1 MQKDS
6 SNNSSFDFERICD
19 SSSEEL
25 LKLLGTSQKG
35 LNTEEASKKLA
46 QFGENSI
53 IAKRKSSFLKKILAQ
68 LTNFFALLLWVASVL
83 SFFSNQ
89 TALGFAII
97 GVILINAIFA
107 LFQEY
112 RAEKAIE
119 SLKKLLPAKAKV
131 IRNGEIIEVESIS
144 LVPGDL
150 IAIEEGDNIS
160 ADARLIFSN
169 DLRVNNSSFTG
180 EVDPVIRRDDPQHL
194 VKGNIADTKNLIFAG
209 TNVTSGNGRALI
221 YATGMNTE
229 FGKIANLTQKIVEKP
244 SPLTVEINKLSRLI
258 TMIAIGLGVLFFLLS
273 KFIVKLT
280 IFESIIF
287 AIGIIVANVPEGL
300 LPTLTLSLSMGTQR
314 MAKRNALIKK
324 LSTVET
330 LGSTTIICTD
340 KTGTLTKNEMTV
352 REFYLLGTSLKVEGI
367 GYEPK
372 GTISNKNG
380 SNIESKVLP
389 VLDLALE
396 ASVLCNNSQLRFNDE
411 KKNWGILGDPTEGA
425 LIVAAS
431 KFKNNINQL
440 REEVP
445 RVYENFF
452 SSNRKMMSVVCR
464 KNDEEI
470 AYVKGAPLEI
480 LEKCNNVIDI
490 VSDGKTRPISEEDRQ
505 KIIKANDNFAL
516 SSLRVIALAT
526 KKMDFKEDKKIKDKN
541 GEVISDFIPL
551 NIKYDINEVEKGLTF
566 IGLAA
571 MQDPPRPEVEAAII
585 TCRKAGIKIIMITGD
600 YGLTAESIA
609 RKIGL
614 VKGKEVRII
623 TGADLEKLDD
633 LSLRETLKK
642 EEIIFA
648 RVTPEHKLRIAQ
660 TLKSMGEI
668 VAMTGDGVN
677 DAPALKAADI
687 GIAMG
692 ISGTDV
698 ARESAD
704 MILTDDNF
712 ASIVSAI
719 EEGRAIFDNIRHFI
733 TYFQTSNVAEMF
745 PFLLMVFFNVPLPLT
760 LLQILTI
767 DLVTDQ
773 IPALA
778 LGIEKP
784 EPGIME
790 RPPRSRRESLVNW
803 KMILKAYVFLGPL
816 AFAIGIFGFFFKYHE
831 LGWHLGMNLRSFGT
845 DSPASLAY
853 LAATTMTLTGIVMAQ
868 IGNAFACKTS
878 KESVFKVGF
887 FSNKLLVIS
896 IFVMVVLQAAIVY
909 VPFLNK
915 AFQTAPISLKDWL
928 VLAAF
933 IPVLFLAD
941 ELRKL
946 IIRTVIKRQER
957 RHKSVFK
964 TAV

>member
-1 MQKDS
+1 M
-6 SNNSSFDFERICD
+6 
-19 SSSEEL
+19 
-25 LKLLGTSQKG
+25 
-35 LNTEEASKKLA
+35 
-46 QFGENSI
+46 
-53 IAKRKSSFLKKILAQ
+53 
-68 LTNFFALLLWVASVL
+68 
-83 SFFSNQ
+83 
-89 TALGFAII
+89 
-97 GVILINAIFA
+97 
-107 LFQEY
+107 
-112 RAEKAIE
+112 
-119 SLKKLLPAKAKV
+119 
-131 IRNGEIIEVESIS
+131 
-144 LVPGDL
+144 
-150 IAIEEGDNIS
+150 
-160 ADARLIFSN
+160 
-169 DLRVNNSSFTG
+169 
-180 EVDPVIRRDDPQHL
+180 
-194 VKGNIADTKNLIFAG
+194 
-209 TNVTSGNGRALI
+209 
-221 YATGMNTE
+221 
-229 FGKIANLTQKIVEKP
+229 
-244 SPLTVEINKLSRLI
+244 
-258 TMIAIGLGVLFFLLS
+258 
-273 KFIVKLT
+273 
-280 IFESIIF
+280 
-287 AIGIIVANVPEGL
+287 
-300 LPTLTLSLSMGTQR
+300 
-314 MAKRNALIKK
+314 
-324 LSTVET
+324 
-330 LGSTTIICTD
+330 
-340 KTGTLTKNEMTV
+340 
-352 REFYLLGTSLKVEGI
+352 
-367 GYEPK
+367 
-372 GTISNKNG
+372 
-380 SNIESKVLP
+380 
-389 VLDLALE
+389 DLALE

-490 VSDGKTRPISEEDRQ
+490 NSDGKTRPISEEDRQ

-571 MQDPPRPEVEAAII
+571 MQDPPRPEVEAAIV

-633 LSLRETLKK
+633 ASLKEILKK

-712 ASIVSAI
+712 ASIINAI

-745 PFLLMVFFNVPLPLT
+745 PFLLMVFFNVPLPYT
-760 LLQILTI
+760 
-767 DLVTDQ
+767 
-773 IPALA
+773 
-778 LGIEKP
+778 
-784 EPGIME
+784 
-790 RPPRSRRESLVNW
+790 W
-803 KMILKAYVFLGPL
+803 
-816 AFAIGIFGFFFKYHE
+816 
-831 LGWHLGMNLRSFGT
+831 
-845 DSPASLAY
+845 
-853 LAATTMTLTGIVMAQ
+853 
-868 IGNAFACKTS
+868 
-878 KESVFKVGF
+878 
-887 FSNKLLVIS
+887 
-896 IFVMVVLQAAIVY
+896 
-909 VPFLNK
+909 PF
-915 AFQTAPISLKDWL
+915 
-928 VLAAF
+928 
-933 IPVLFLAD
+933 
-941 ELRKL
+941 
-946 IIRTVIKRQER
+946 
-957 RHKSVFK
+957 RH
-964 TAV
+964 